1 MTDSRSKPSRR
12 TPAKAGEPPHEPD
25 TRRRAGVPTGLP
37 VAAHAFVVLA
47 LIGLAIAPAL
57 LLQRASAAVET
68 LTGTVVPTSDALR
81 DLAFAMERRASSARA
96 YFLTGDDAHLTRLA
110 AAREAEDEAL
120 QELRVL
126 IPRVSPAAVADLDVL
141 ETLAAERDSM
151 QLELTEAGAGVEPYL
166 AALPQFTLLQDSMI
180 ARVATLN
187 TELQRFAQQQVA
199 TEARWARLHRSLAF
213 VLGFVAVLAALLVA
227 WFAWRQRRL
236 TSEVQRALDQARRLR
251 MLAERRREK
260 LARVTESRTRLM
272 RGFSHD
278 VKNPLGAASGYLQL
292 LEEGIMGPLTEKQLR
307 SVNRAGHSIR
317 AALALVEDLLGLA
330 RAESGALEVEIAPT
344 DVGSVAREAADEYR
358 AQAAAKGLALH
369 VEAPENLPPVPT
381 DGDPRPPGTGKPHL
395 QRGQV
400 HGGGRRHDP
409 GRGRRQTAPPAA
421 GTEELPIA
429 VTDTGKGI
437 SPEQQKHL
445 FEEFVRLDPSA
456 EHGAGIGLTISRLI
470 AQALDARITVDSEVG
485 RGTTFT
491 LWLPL
496 GEGRAGYPAGAPVES

>member
-96 YFLTGDDAHLTRLA
+96 YFLTGDDAHLTRLD

-126 IPRVSPAAVADLDVL
+126 TPRVSPAAVADLDVL

-317 AALALVEDLLGLA
+317 AALALVEDLLELA

-344 DVGSVAREAADEYR
+344 DIARVAREAADEYR

-369 VEAPENLPPVPT
+369 VEAPEDLPPVQT
-381 DGDPRPPGTGKPHL
+381 DGTRVRQVLGNLISNAVKYTGEGEVTI
-395 QRGQV
+395 RV
-400 HGGGRRHDP
+400 GGGGD
-409 GRGRRQTAPPAA
+409 GAPAA
-421 GTEELPIA
+421 GTADLPIG
-429 VTDTGKGI
+429 VSDTGKGI

-496 GEGRAGYPAGAPVES
+496 REGKAGYPAGAPAES

>member
-317 AALALVEDLLGLA
+317 AALALVEDLLELA

-344 DVGSVAREAADEYR
+344 DVASVAREAADEYR

-369 VEAPENLPPVPT
+369 VEAPEDLPPVPT
-381 DGDPRPPGTGKPHL
+381 DGTRV
-395 QRGQV
+395 RQV
-400 HGGGRRHDP
+400 LGNLISNAVKYTAEGEVTIRVGGGGD
-409 GRGRRQTAPPAA
+409 GAPAA
-421 GTEELPIA
+421 GTGDLPIA
-429 VTDTGKGI
+429 VSDTGKGI

>member
-1 MTDSRSKPSRR
+1 MTDSRSQPSRR
-12 TPAKAGEPPHEPD
+12 TPVKAGETPHEPD

-96 YFLTGDDAHLTRLA
+96 YFLTGDDAHLTRLD

-307 SVNRAGHSIR
+307 SVDRAGHSIR
-317 AALALVEDLLGLA
+317 AALALVEDLLELA

-344 DVGSVAREAADEYR
+344 DIASVAREAADEYR

-369 VEAPENLPPVPT
+369 VEAPEDLPPVPT
-381 DGDPRPPGTGKPHL
+381 DGNRVRQVLGNLISNAVKYTADGEVTIRVGGGGNGAPATGTG
-395 QRGQV
+395 
-400 HGGGRRHDP
+400 D
-409 GRGRRQTAPPAA
+409 
-421 GTEELPIA
+421 LPIA
-429 VTDTGKGI
+429 VSDTGKGI

-445 FEEFVRLDPSA
+445 FEEFVRLDPGA

-470 AQALDARITVDSEVG
+470 AQALDARITVESKVG
-485 RGTTFT
+485 QGTTFT

-496 GEGRAGYPAGAPVES
+496 REEPTDSRGSAKEES

>member
-1 MTDSRSKPSRR
+1 
-12 TPAKAGEPPHEPD
+12 
-25 TRRRAGVPTGLP
+25 
-37 VAAHAFVVLA
+37 VVLA

-96 YFLTGDDAHLTRLA
+96 YFLTGDDAHLTRLD

-213 VLGFVAVLAALLVA
+213 VLGFVA
-227 WFAWRQRRL
+227 
-236 TSEVQRALDQARRLR
+236 
-251 MLAERRREK
+251 ERRREK

-307 SVNRAGHSIR
+307 SVDRAGHSIR
-317 AALALVEDLLGLA
+317 AALALVEDLLELA

-344 DVGSVAREAADEYR
+344 DIASVAREAADEYR

-369 VEAPENLPPVPT
+369 VEAPEDLPPVPT
-381 DGDPRPPGTGKPHL
+381 DGNRVRQVLGNLISNAVKYTADGEVTIRVGGEGNGAPATGTG
-395 QRGQV
+395 
-400 HGGGRRHDP
+400 D
-409 GRGRRQTAPPAA
+409 
-421 GTEELPIA
+421 LPIA
-429 VTDTGKGI
+429 VSDTGKGI

-445 FEEFVRLDPSA
+445 FEEFVRLDPGA

-470 AQALDARITVDSEVG
+470 AQALDARITVESKVG
-485 RGTTFT
+485 QGTTFT

-496 GEGRAGYPAGAPVES
+496 REEPTDSRGSAKEES